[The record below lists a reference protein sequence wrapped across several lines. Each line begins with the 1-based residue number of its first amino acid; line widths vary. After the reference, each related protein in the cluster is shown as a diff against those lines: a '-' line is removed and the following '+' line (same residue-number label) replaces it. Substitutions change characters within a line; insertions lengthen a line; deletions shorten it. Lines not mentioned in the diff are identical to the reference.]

1 MAVGTM
7 YATLSPLIQASLS
20 PVFLLS
26 AVGTTLLIIDT
37 RLNRIVDR
45 CRTLEA
51 MLVATARRDLRTE
64 NELQFYLQR
73 AGRVRWAAFFCT
85 FAALILAI
93 VVVTLF
99 IDAQT
104 QMKLAHVVEVLF
116 TAAVLFL
123 VIGLVLY
130 MQDVFQVDRALD
142 FTRSRLADIR
152 AVPIPQVDADVSAT
166 TKT

>member
-7 YATLSPLIQASLS
+7 DATLSPLIQASLS

-37 RLNRIVDR
+37 RLNSIVDR

-51 MLVATARRDLRTE
+51 MLVATARRDLGTKS
-64 NELQFYLQR
+64 ELQFYLQR
-73 AGRVRWAAFFCT
+73 AGRVRWATFFCT
-85 FAALILAI
+85 FAALILAV

-104 QMKLAHVVEVLF
+104 QMKLARLVEGLF

-123 VIGLVLY
+123 VNGPVLY
-130 MQDVFQVDRALD
+130 MQDVFQMDRERD
-142 FTRSRLADIR
+142 FTQSRPGDVR
-152 AVPIPQVDADVSAT
+152 AFPLSQTGSDVAARP
-166 TKT
+166 KT